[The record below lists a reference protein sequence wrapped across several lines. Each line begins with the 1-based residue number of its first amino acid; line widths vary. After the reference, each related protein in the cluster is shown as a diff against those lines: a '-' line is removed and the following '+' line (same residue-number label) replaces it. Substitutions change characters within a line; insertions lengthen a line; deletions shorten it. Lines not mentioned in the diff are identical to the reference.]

1 VWFAFVQRLWSGCRY
16 AHATSASQC
25 KADVTREAEQPS
37 ASADEGFARR
47 PPTVARSLRTAALWP
62 QPPARSANGHF
73 VSDYAPLKREL
84 AASDYR
90 SGGRSRLD
98 RRSAPSEQRKATPYS
113 CTLSTQ
119 RGTAGKA
126 GARSALQHAADV
138 LQPIEAIERDL
149 HRTLPTHALF
159 APARGST
166 MLPSVLVAV
175 RTRSTPQYRRSAC
188 GTWTRGGT
196 GEYPAVPRSTGGGRA
211 GPGLV
216 GVLTG

>member
-1 VWFAFVQRLWSGCRY
+1 MCVSRSCSGCGLGCRY
-16 AHATSASQC
+16 AHETSASQC

-47 PPTVARSLRTAALWP
+47 PPTAARSLRTAARWP
-62 QPPARSANGHF
+62 QPPARSAHGHF
-73 VSDYAPLKREL
+73 VSDYASVKREL

-90 SGGRSRLD
+90 RGGLSHLD
-98 RRSAPSEQRKATPYS
+98 RRSEPSEQRRATPCS

-138 LQPIEAIERDL
+138 LQPIEVIERDL

-166 MLPSVLVAV
+166 MLQSVLVAV
-175 RTRSTPQYRRSAC
+175 STQQ
-188 GTWTRGGT
+188 
-196 GEYPAVPRSTGGGRA
+196 YPAVPEVGV
-211 GPGLV
+211 PGLV
-216 GVLTG
+216 GY